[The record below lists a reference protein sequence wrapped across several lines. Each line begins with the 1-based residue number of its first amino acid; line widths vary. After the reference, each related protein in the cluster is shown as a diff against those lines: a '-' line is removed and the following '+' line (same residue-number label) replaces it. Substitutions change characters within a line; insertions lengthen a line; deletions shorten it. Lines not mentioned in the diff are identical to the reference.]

1 MSTQAPQDPRS
12 DHALDWKKW
21 HEHRIASVSAPY
33 GPLALTGTHW
43 LADGVP
49 EELGRWREDGDEVVL
64 AADGARQ
71 LSLDGS
77 PLTGEARLGADV
89 GPAGESRL
97 AQGDRR
103 LVVLRREGLWAVRV
117 WDPASPARQAFA
129 GIDATPYE
137 ERFRLPGT
145 FRPYERQRVR
155 VANADGVERGLELAG
170 EIAFTLGGQEH
181 TLQVSVEADG
191 SLWAVFADG
200 TSGKSTF
207 RFRFLRPE
215 APAPD
220 GAVTVDFNRAQLPP
234 CAFADHFICPF
245 PPPGNTLPIDIP
257 AGERN
262 IRTN

>member
-1 MSTQAPQDPRS
+1 MSTQEPKGPDS
-12 DHALDWKKW
+12 GHELDWKQW
-21 HEHRIASVSAPY
+21 HEHRVATVSAPY
-33 GPLALTGTHW
+33 GPLALTATHW

-49 EELGRWREDGDEVVL
+49 EEFGQWREDGDEVVVT
-64 AADGARQ
+64 ATADRQ
-71 LSLDGS
+71 LALDES
-77 PLTGEARLGADV
+77 PLTGEARLGADS
-89 GPAGESRL
+89 GPVEESRL
-97 AQGDRR
+97 SQRGRR

-117 WDPASPARQAFA
+117 WDPESPARRAFA
-129 GIDATPYE
+129 GIEAAAYE

-145 FRPYERQRVR
+145 FRPYERRQVR
-155 VANADGVERGLELAG
+155 VPNADGVERGLELAG

-181 TLQVSVEADG
+181 TLQVAVEADG

-207 RFRFLRPE
+207 RFRFLRPD
-215 APAPD
+215 APAAD
-220 GAVTVDFNRAQLPP
+220 HSVTVDFNRAQLPP

-257 AGERN
+257 AGERT